1 MGSDRINS
9 VSSPFSVMIIERVA
23 KPRKT
28 RLGNPGQLATNNRS
42 KLTLAVRESMS
53 RRVEGNEKK
62 KKKKKKRRRNR
73 RGSSK
78 GERSCSSSE
87 TDANGWSPSTS
98 LRPIS
103 LSLSLSLSSM
113 WISFS
118 LCFHVFFFASVTGGF
133 PELRPRDRR
142 RHRLNR
148 LMKWRASPTSRRRN
162 YATSNRISLI
172 SVPGRH
178 LSADRS
184 ASVWLKKRQK
194 NPKNPE

>member
-53 RRVEGNEKK
+53 RRVKGNE
-62 KKKKKKRRRNR
+62 KKKKKRRRNR

-103 LSLSLSLSSM
+103 LSLSLSL
-113 WISFS
+113 FYVDLVLS
-118 LCFHVFFFASVTGGF
+118 LLSCIFFCF
-133 PELRPRDRR
+133 RNRRIPR
-142 RHRLNR
+142 
-148 LMKWRASPTSRRRN
+148 A
-162 YATSNRISLI
+162 AT
-172 SVPGRH
+172 
-178 LSADRS
+178 A
-184 ASVWLKKRQK
+184 
-194 NPKNPE
+194 